1 MDAAA
6 SFLTFSP
13 SVPEMSPPERPIGVD
28 APTLVAGAIAATG
41 ADRRMNAPAEAAR
54 APLGAT
60 YAMTG
65 IGEVRNDCV
74 ISLIEEPGPPG
85 VSILSRTASAPSAC
99 ARATWAVRE

>member
-13 SVPEMSPPERPIGVD
+13 SVPEMSPPERPIGVE
-28 APTLVAGAIAATG
+28 APTFVAGAMAATE

-65 IGEVRNDCV
+65 IVDVRNDCV
-74 ISLIEEPGPPG
+74 ISLIEDPRPPG
-85 VSILSRTASAPSAC
+85 VSIVSRTASAPSAW
-99 ARATWAVRE
+99 ARATFEVM